1 MSSDVADPRTGT
13 KLAQLSMGTQPNKT
27 SEEMVVSV
35 PLTVLI
41 QPGIGLQV
49 GNDTK
54 TYPYMTCIASG
65 CVTMITMDD
74 KVLGSLNTASSMAL
88 VVTAQNGRTVSL
100 PVSVK
105 GYSDARKA
113 LNNIE
118 ARRHSWWR
126 RLWS

>member
-1 MSSDVADPRTGT
+1 
-13 KLAQLSMGTQPNKT
+13 MGTQPNKT